1 MSQHYYEHFGAML
14 RGHGIENFTAREL
27 APVGRRVGAAVLQA
41 PPCDLWSNII
51 PTLRVAEWLRGYFA
65 KPVIVNSGYRDRIYN
80 RAVGS
85 TDASQHIRF
94 TALDIRVPGVTS
106 DEIVRVLEAHEDRDR
121 LGIGRYSTF
130 VHIDTRGQRARW

>member
-1 MSQHYYEHFGAML
+1 MTYNRDFAAFL
-14 RGHGIENFTAREL
+14 AGHGITRFTPTEL
-27 APVGRRVGAAVLQA
+27 CQVGRIASGVTLQA

-85 TDASQHIRF
+85 TDTSQHIRF